1 MKTCIKLVAFLLLF
15 SLPFVSKAQE
25 CNTLNAAQ
33 LKQMLGELGYEY
45 KDLTTAP
52 GKEKYEVKHLKTDF
66 TIPVAYEISPSTNY
80 IWLTVFLGRDTVT
93 ASRNYNSLLRQN
105 GVIQPCQFYITEKGN
120 VMLGLA
126 VENRGVT
133 NAILRRH
140 TETICSNLS
149 KTSDY
154 WKAKP

>member
-1 MKTCIKLVAFLLLF
+1 MKALYKLLALLLF
-15 SLPFVSKAQE
+15 SLPLFSQAQD
-25 CNTLNAAQ
+25 CKPLDAAQ
-33 LKQMLGELGYEY
+33 LKQMLTELGYEH
-45 KDLTTAP
+45 KDIGTSP

-66 TIPVAYEISPSTNY
+66 TIPVAYEISASTNY

-140 TETICSNLS
+140 TETICTNLS

-154 WKAKP
+154 WKARP